1 MSLYVYLE
9 PDRERL
15 EQVGPQFQS
24 IGTTIVHSMS
34 DLEAHL
40 PRYPETL
47 LVVIGATVDLD
58 EALMFTAYQRL
69 QRPLIGVVLVRKRLQ
84 PDDVVRCLRAGVRE
98 VVEESDWD
106 GLRNASSRS
115 VDISKALS
123 TTMRNT
129 AEQAPY
135 GRVVTVFAGKGGCG
149 RSFVAVNLAVAL
161 AAGGSRRVLLMDLDL
176 QFGDVAIMLK
186 LTPDRSIAGAIGMSG
201 RLDEPGLRSI
211 TTNYRPGID
220 VLLAPSSPAQGEH
233 VRRELVVEIL
243 DIARP
248 IYDFIIVDTPSLVT
262 DQVLAAL
269 DISDWL
275 VPIVTPDLPT
285 LKTVRLTVEMFD
297 MLDYPKDRR
306 LLVFNRANT
315 QVGLTPADVE
325 EAIGMPFAVHVP
337 SSRDVPVSVNRG
349 EPIYLTHPVHPVSR
363 AIGQL
368 ADRCA
373 GVEHVPER
381 KKGFFARKEK
391 VLR

>member
-9 PDRERL
+9 PDRDRL
-15 EQVGPQFQS
+15 AAVGPQFQS
-24 IGTTIVHSMS
+24 IGTTIVHSMAE
-34 DLEAHL
+34 LEKHL

-69 QRPLIGVVLVRKRLQ
+69 QRPLIGVVLVRHMLD
-84 PDDVVRCLRAGVRE
+84 PDVVLRCLRAGVRE
-98 VVEESDWD
+98 VVNESDWD

-123 TTMRNT
+123 TTLRNT
-129 AEQAPY
+129 AEQTPY

-161 AAGGSRRVLLMDLDL
+161 AAGGSRRVLLIDLDL

-186 LTPDRSIAGAIGMSG
+186 MTPDRSIAGGIQMAG

-211 TTNYRPGID
+211 ITPYRPGID
-220 VLLAPSSPAQGEH
+220 TLLAPSSPAQGEH

-243 DIARP
+243 DVARP
-248 IYDFIIVDTPSLVT
+248 VYDFIVIDTPSLVT

-285 LKTVRLTVEMFD
+285 LKTTRLTVEMFD

-325 EAIGMPFAVHVP
+325 EAVGMNFAVHIP

-349 EPIYLTHPVHPVSR
+349 EPIYLTHPLHPVSR
-363 AIGQL
+363 SIAQL

-373 GVEHVPER
+373 GIEAAPVR
-381 KKGFFARKEK
+381 KRGLFSRREK
-391 VLR
+391 AVR